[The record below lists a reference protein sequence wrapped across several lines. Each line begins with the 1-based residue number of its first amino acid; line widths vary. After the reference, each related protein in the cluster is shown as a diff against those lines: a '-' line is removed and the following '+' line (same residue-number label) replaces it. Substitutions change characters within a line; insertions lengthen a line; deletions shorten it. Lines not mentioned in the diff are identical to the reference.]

1 MRDDPCSAYVRAKK
15 SLPDNWR
22 VYQWQAIKSG
32 GDYTKIR
39 LTGAL
44 VRPASPEFEPHLR
57 RDFDWIKPITGKAQ
71 FTMTQAEYAALYD
84 KEPQK

>member
-15 SLPDNWR
+15 GLPDNWR
-22 VYQWQAIKSG
+22 VYQLEAVEKF
-32 GDYTKIR
+32 TKVR
-39 LTGAL
+39 LTGSL

-71 FTMTQAEYAALYD
+71 LTITQAEYNALF
-84 KEPQK
+84 KKGEPK